1 MTVDKVTTGGYF
13 CEMADKN
20 TLREVSASFK
30 HAYAATLA
38 APSSGAREVPV
49 KEAKA
54 KLTELIRAAEA
65 GERIV
70 LTRHGKPVA
79 DLVPHGVAE
88 EKPMSVLERVEA
100 WHKANP
106 GPDIGWVSPDF
117 DEQLPEDFLLQPF
130 PDDFDENFAA
140 HNRRVEEAWAKFE
153 AENRKAGRKK

>member
-1 MTVDKVTTGGYF
+1 MV
-13 CEMADKN
+13 EKN
-20 TLREVSASFK
+20 AVREAQTSFK
-30 HAYAATLA
+30 HRDAVPLGASKA
-38 APSSGAREVPV
+38 GAREVPV

-54 KLTELIRAAEA
+54 KLTELLRAAEA

-79 DLVPHGVAE
+79 DLVPHVE
-88 EKPMSVLERVEA
+88 PKPTSLLERVHA

-130 PDDFDENFAA
+130 PDDFDEKLAE
-140 HNRRVEEAWAKFE
+140 HDQRVRDAWAKFE
-153 AENRKAGRKK
+153 AENPKPGRKK

>member
-1 MTVDKVTTGGYF
+1 MEDKYVV
-13 CEMADKN
+13 
-20 TLREVSASFK
+20 REAYTPFK
-30 HAYAATLA
+30 HLDA
-38 APSSGAREVPV
+38 APLTAAKAGAREVPV

-79 DLVPHGVAE
+79 DLVPHVVAVE
-88 EKPMSVLERVEA
+88 EKPMSLLDRVHA
-100 WHKANP
+100 WNEANP
-106 GPDIGWVSPDF
+106 GPDIGWISPDF

-130 PDDFDENFAA
+130 PDDFDEKYAE

-153 AENRKAGRKK
+153 AENPKASRKK

>member
-1 MTVDKVTTGGYF
+1 MVTFVGV
-13 CEMADKN
+13 EHEN
-20 TLREVSASFK
+20 TLRDVSVPFK
-30 HAYAATLA
+30 QFGDAPLA
-38 APSSGAREVPV
+38 APKVGVRQVPV

-54 KLTELIRAAEA
+54 KLTELLRAAEA

-79 DLVPHGVAE
+79 DLVPHGLVTE

-117 DEQLPEDFLLQPF
+117 DEPLPEDFLLQPF
-130 PDDFDENFAA
+130 PDDFDVKYAEGV
-140 HNRRVEEAWAKFE
+140 RKIEEAWEKFR
-153 AENRKAGRKK
+153 AENPKAEPKK